1 MNLKPDYGIG
11 VLGTGKYIPNKLITN
26 EQIEKWTGLPFGTI
40 VKKTGIEKRFIAED
54 NETASSMSSFAAK
67 KAIKSAGLK
76 PEDINLIICATFT
89 GDYRY
94 PALACKVQKDI
105 GAKNAGAFDLMAN
118 CTGFQVGLSVASD
131 KMLVNPDIKYALVI
145 GSALQSRFIDWKDP
159 NSSIYF
165 GDGAGAAVLG
175 HVPSEYG
182 LLATDI
188 FSNSNAF
195 ESVRLRGS
203 GSSYPMGEKNENPK
217 LNYYE
222 INGLEVWKQLIQYQP
237 IAIKN
242 SLAKIKL
249 DVNDVDLFIF
259 HQANLLLIEYLM
271 AKMRLPMDRTVTNV
285 AKYGNTADASLA
297 IVLDDALNQKRIHRD
312 KIVVISGVGAGF
324 IFGSSVFRW
333 Y

>member
-1 MNLKPDYGIG
+1 MNFKSDYGIG
-11 VLGTGKYIPNKLITN
+11 VIGTGKYIPKKLISN
-26 EQIEKWTGLPFGTI
+26 EQIEMWTGLPFGTI
-40 VKKTGIEKRFIAED
+40 VEKTGIETRFIAED

-105 GAKNAGAFDLMAN
+105 LAKNAGAFDLMAN
-118 CTGFQVGLSVASD
+118 CTGFQVGLSIASD
-131 KMLVNPDIKYALVI
+131 KMLVNPDIKYSLVI
-145 GSALQSRFIDWKDP
+145 GTALQSRFINWKDP

-188 FSNSNAF
+188 FSNPSAF

-271 AKMRLPMDRTVTNV
+271 AKMKLPMDKTVTNV

-297 IVLDDALNQKRIHRD
+297 IVLNDALNQNKIHRD
-312 KIVVISGVGAGF
+312 NIVVVSGVGAGF